1 MYNLYLDEFQWHFP
15 TEDDRTWLEEALAN
29 QTLITAS
36 DAIRVAAESDP
47 TANIVYLSQIVS
59 TQVNNERV
67 SWMHHIVNRSA
78 KVMDTDGLFT
88 HPNYRGQ
95 GITKRLYLEYVRW
108 LKINNPFDVD
118 SISAVVPSN
127 IWFMEQDKLFEGE
140 GYEIRKASNING
152 GDDFTMQEIALK

>member
-15 TEDDRTWLEEALAN
+15 TEDDRTWLEEALAD

-47 TANIVYLSQIVS
+47 TANIVYRSQIVS

-67 SWMHHIVNRSA
+67 LWMNHIVNRSA
-78 KVMDTDGLFT
+78 RTMALDAIAT

-95 GITKRLYLEYVRW
+95 GITKRILQEALDW
-108 LKINNPFDVD
+108 SKINNPFDVD
-118 SISAVVPSN
+118 AISNYHNSN
-127 IWFMEQDKLFEGE
+127 ESHFNSHNMIKGHDIKT
-140 GYEIRKASNING
+140 YSNVS
-152 GDDFTMQEIALK
+152 GDDQVMQEIALK

>member
-59 TQVNNERV
+59 TR
-67 SWMHHIVNRSA
+67 
-78 KVMDTDGLFT
+78 
-88 HPNYRGQ
+88 
-95 GITKRLYLEYVRW
+95 
-108 LKINNPFDVD
+108 
-118 SISAVVPSN
+118 
-127 IWFMEQDKLFEGE
+127 
-140 GYEIRKASNING
+140 
-152 GDDFTMQEIALK
+152 

>member
-47 TANIVYLSQIVS
+47 TANIVYRSQIVS

-67 SWMHHIVNRSA
+67 LWMHHIVNRSA
-78 KVMDTDGLFT
+78 RTMALDAIAT

-95 GITKRLYLEYVRW
+95 GITKRILQEAVDW
-108 LKINNPFDVD
+108 SKINNPFDVD
-118 SISAVVPSN
+118 AISN
-127 IWFMEQDKLFEGE
+127 
-140 GYEIRKASNING
+140 YHKATNSHFNSHNMIKGHDIKTCLTVSGN
-152 GDDFTMQEIALK
+152 DQVMQEIILK